1 MDRMAKQFP
10 TQALAIQAELTT
22 DQNLVDIKLAVIEK
36 FSRLDILINCA
47 GKLFFFLFFNYLYR
61 CYFHWGLGNDVSL
74 RLRLLDGHTR
84 TCAVRTDLVLP
95 RLPKTVARLRYQHQ
109 L

>member
-47 GKLFFFLFFNYLYR
+47 GKPYFFLFFNY
-61 CYFHWGLGNDVSL
+61 FLGVIFT
-74 RLRLLDGHTR
+74 G
-84 TCAVRTDLVLP
+84 DLATTFP
-95 RLPKTVARLRYQHQ
+95 
-109 L
+109 

>member
-47 GKLFFFLFFNYLYR
+47 GKPFFFLFIFQL
-61 CYFHWGLGNDVSL
+61 FVQVLFSLGTWQRHFL
-74 RLRLLDGHTR
+74 
-84 TCAVRTDLVLP
+84 
-95 RLPKTVARLRYQHQ
+95 KTTIT
-109 L
+109 